1 MLVTLPFCWMA
12 PFGSLHGWY
21 SPPTSGRS
29 TSIPA
34 LKSRLTQAREKSHAS
49 SHRFA
54 RCWRLHK
61 SHSARGKSTWGQT
74 GDTSGIFQ
82 QAARRSYRWCSPPT
96 SWRGY
101 SRDSRLDCL
110 QLVIA
115 LAIASG
121 DTRWL
126 SSGLRSDEGQY
137 GRLHHPAGIPQAY
150 RRYLWQ
156 GATGLGNGSGDSN
169 RGGLTR
175 DASARTTP
183 SIWWAPPKPES
194 SNMRRSGWICLG
206 RKCATR
212 WK

>member
-1 MLVTLPFCWMA
+1 VTDGLSRLQLLGRRICFTGACYFLALWVLFALVNRWGSLLELAMLVTLPFCWMA

-74 GDTSGIFQ
+74 GDTSGIFH

-115 LAIASG
+115 LAKA
-121 DTRWL
+121 
-126 SSGLRSDEGQY
+126 
-137 GRLHHPAGIPQAY
+137 
-150 RRYLWQ
+150 
-156 GATGLGNGSGDSN
+156 
-169 RGGLTR
+169 
-175 DASARTTP
+175 
-183 SIWWAPPKPES
+183 
-194 SNMRRSGWICLG
+194 C
-206 RKCATR
+206 
-212 WK
+212 